1 MTKKSI
7 KNYFEEAAEEYKKAR
22 AEWAPLNEKYQETIK
37 QIAEVQKDWRMSA
50 QGKKEAVEKLKEK
63 KEGLERQMI
72 AINQGNQNKMK
83 AIRKRLENDFKG
95 FYGIDPDQLD
105 MKAVAL
111 LNSGVLR
118 RSDLSQ
124 MAEKYADNVGML
136 RLIGKEAKKYENERD
151 MQLLAARCSKD
162 KPSVHLEKFD
172 GFSHWT
178 HVGLGGDPNGNIGYA
193 RFAQK
198 FDDELNERLDGF
210 IASLPDV
217 VRCSDSEHGVWYTSE
232 NN

>member
-63 KEGLERQMI
+63 KESLERQMI
-72 AINQGNQNKMK
+72 AINKGNQNKMK
-83 AIRKRLENDFKG
+83 AIRKRLEDDFKG

-111 LNSGVLR
+111 LNAGVL
-118 RSDLSQ
+118 
-124 MAEKYADNVGML
+124 
-136 RLIGKEAKKYENERD
+136 
-151 MQLLAARCSKD
+151 
-162 KPSVHLEKFD
+162 
-172 GFSHWT
+172 
-178 HVGLGGDPNGNIGYA
+178 
-193 RFAQK
+193 
-198 FDDELNERLDGF
+198 
-210 IASLPDV
+210 
-217 VRCSDSEHGVWYTSE
+217 
-232 NN
+232 

>member
-1 MTKKSI
+1 MLLDEDVVYDQYDPVAKLHYRITPKHVK
-7 KNYFEEAAEEYKKAR
+7 EYEPIICSTYLSYDSLSR
-22 AEWAPLNEKYQETIK
+22 YK
-37 QIAEVQKDWRMSA
+37 Q
-50 QGKKEAVEKLKEK
+50 

-83 AIRKRLENDFKG
+83 AIRKRLEDDFKG

-111 LNSGVLR
+111 LNSGVLN

-136 RLIGKEAKKYENERD
+136 RLIGKEAKKYGNERD
-151 MQLLAARCSKD
+151 MQLLAAKCSLD

-172 GFSHWT
+172 GFSSWT
-178 HVGLGGDPNGNIGYA
+178 HVGLGGDNNGNIGYA
-193 RFAQK
+193 RFAQT
-198 FDDELNERLDGF
+198 FDDKLNERLDGF
-210 IASLPDV
+210 MASLPDV

>member
-1 MTKKSI
+1 
-7 KNYFEEAAEEYKKAR
+7 
-22 AEWAPLNEKYQETIK
+22 
-37 QIAEVQKDWRMSA
+37 
-50 QGKKEAVEKLKEK
+50 
-63 KEGLERQMI
+63 
-72 AINQGNQNKMK
+72 
-83 AIRKRLENDFKG
+83 
-95 FYGIDPDQLD
+95 

-172 GFSHWT
+172 GFSSWT
-178 HVGLGGDPNGNIGYA
+178 HCGLGGDPNGNIGYA

-198 FDDELNERLDGF
+198 FDDKLNERLDGF

>member
-63 KEGLERQMI
+63 KESLERQMI
-72 AINQGNQNKMK
+72 AINKGNQNKMK
-83 AIRKRLENDFKG
+83 AIRKRLEDDFKG

-172 GFSHWT
+172 G
-178 HVGLGGDPNGNIGYA
+178 LGY
-193 RFAQK
+193 
-198 FDDELNERLDGF
+198 L
-210 IASLPDV
+210 
-217 VRCSDSEHGVWYTSE
+217 HM
-232 NN
+232 